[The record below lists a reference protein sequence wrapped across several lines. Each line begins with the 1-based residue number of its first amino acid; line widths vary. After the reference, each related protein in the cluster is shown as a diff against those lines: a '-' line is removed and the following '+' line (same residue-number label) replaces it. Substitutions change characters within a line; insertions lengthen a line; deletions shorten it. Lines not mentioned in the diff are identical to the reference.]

1 MCKTAELGSFFGCNY
16 LPTEKANFQFQ
27 SCVGFVRVCIQGCA
41 SVCCVSRDVHL
52 YAVRSGMC
60 ICMPCVQGCA
70 SVCHAFRDVHLYAVR
85 SGMCI
90 CMPCVQGCASVCCA
104 SMCCASRDVHL
115 YVCATSMCCVS
126 RDVHIC
132 SCTCTK
138 TIVCS
143 VHCPRC
149 TSSCRAQSTM
159 LYIVTA

>member
-41 SVCCVSRDVHL
+41 SVCCVS
-52 YAVRSGMC
+52 
-60 ICMPCVQGCA
+60 
-70 SVCHAFRDVHLYAVR
+70 RDVHLYAVR